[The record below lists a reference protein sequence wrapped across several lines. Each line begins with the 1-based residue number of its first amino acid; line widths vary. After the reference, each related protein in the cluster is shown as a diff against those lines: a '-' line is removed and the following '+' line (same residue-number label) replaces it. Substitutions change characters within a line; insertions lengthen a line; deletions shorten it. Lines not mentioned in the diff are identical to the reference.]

1 MCLQNHQQL
10 LSGSKTSQSLWSF
23 RVSKNRIIYKYKYM
37 KKYLSLA
44 LVFGVLLFASC
55 TSYKNVPY
63 IQNSADVDLSAA
75 TGLYDAKI
83 MPKDQLVIN
92 VNYPTDPEAVK
103 MFNLTMQSGNTVN
116 STYSTAFSS
125 QVQLQ
130 TYLVDNEGYIN
141 FPILGRMKIVGM
153 TRSQLEESIAKQ
165 IKGTYTHELPIV
177 NVQMSNY
184 KVTVIGE
191 VNRPGQF
198 TTTTG
203 KMNIFEA
210 LAQAGDLTIYGQRDC
225 LKLIR
230 ENEVGEKTI
239 AQLNLNDANII
250 NSPYYQLQQNDIIIV
265 TPNRTKSKN
274 SGIGQETSLWFTST
288 SILVS
293 IASLM
298 YNIMK

>member
-1 MCLQNHQQL
+1 
-10 LSGSKTSQSLWSF
+10 
-23 RVSKNRIIYKYKYM
+23 
-37 KKYLSLA
+37 
-44 LVFGVLLFASC
+44 
-55 TSYKNVPY
+55 NVPY

-230 ENEVGEKTI
+230 ENEGGEKTI

-265 TPNRTKSKN
+265 TPNKTKSKN